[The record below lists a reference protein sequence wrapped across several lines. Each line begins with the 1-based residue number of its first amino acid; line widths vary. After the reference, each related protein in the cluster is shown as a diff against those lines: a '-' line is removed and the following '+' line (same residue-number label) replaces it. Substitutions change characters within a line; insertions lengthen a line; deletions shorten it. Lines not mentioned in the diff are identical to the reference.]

1 MPLPK
6 DDAEA
11 RAFQLGKSLLVF
23 ARLCL
28 MFISYAHILCSYLM
42 LISHV
47 HMFIISLYIY
57 TAAAAAARRNS
68 LESELRPKNVVDI
81 DLSCKSV
88 AAKKEDEMKR
98 TLSRIKSIKE
108 RVDMYTTG
116 EDEKID
122 IDKLKNEELQDVI
135 DNPTLNERE
144 KTDKMKEIQA
154 KYGMM
159 KMQIEMDKVQ
169 KAVETS
175 KKKQVRTTKTRA
187 ERELA
192 PTKGKRSSIDLSA
205 KVAAMKK
212 TQELD
217 AVRRQSSTIK
227 DRRNLLK
234 EAQSKKKSE
243 EETVKSHLVVT
254 EDEHAKR
261 RRASLMK
268 IMRRKSLS
276 KVDKQ
281 VKMEEVKQRYANT
294 NNPDE
299 QAAVENERRAETKAI
314 LNNRRLSSE
323 ERKQQ
328 LN

>member
-1 MPLPK
+1 M
-6 DDAEA
+6 
-11 RAFQLGKSLLVF
+11 
-23 ARLCL
+23 L
-28 MFISYAHILCSYLM
+28 MSYAPVFLCSYLM
-42 LISHV
+42 
-47 HMFIISLYIY
+47 YIY

-81 DLSCKSV
+81 DLSCKNV

-98 TLSRIKSIKE
+98 TLSRVKSIKE
-108 RVDMYTTG
+108 RVEMYTTG

-159 KMQIEMDKVQ
+159 KMQIKIDKVQ
-169 KAVETS
+169 EVVETS
-175 KKKQVRTTKTRA
+175 KKKQGKGTTKTRS

-212 TQELD
+212 SQELEN
-217 AVRRQSSTIK
+217 VRRQSSTIN

-234 EAQSKKKSE
+234 EAQSTKKIE
-243 EETVKSHLVVT
+243 VETVKSHLVVT

-276 KVDKQ
+276 KDDKQ
-281 VKMEEVKQRYANT
+281 FKMEEVKQRYANT
-294 NNPDE
+294 NNPGE
-299 QAAVENERRAETKAI
+299 QVAVENERRAETKAI

-328 LN
+328 LNL